1 MGNPVI
7 TRGIIQEIPGG
18 EDWTKRLFSLIH
30 PDTATPA
37 SAIQT
42 WLRMLSSGVSDAGE
56 CDVWHLDT
64 GDICQEHYHVVTPG
78 PWGRLGDS
86 QTVCLCVWC
95 LCELWRALQ
104 VITKTVGNGLVT
116 GGRLFIPTQTTQGA
130 DWGDI
135 NIASSIICIFLY
147 KICKNLLE
155 FGQLTT
161 GHDDGHKEAA
171 KKWVSCANSRKW
183 LFWLSIKMSASVLN
197 EWAAISRGGWA
208 LNPRRRRGWGTRPLN
223 EAIIAKTGASLEII
237 PEKVP
242 KNIASSC
249 LVAPSWRSYQ
259 VFSGAEPLVDIE
271 IKPETYFRF

>member
-1 MGNPVI
+1 MGAPRRQWDSVFMCVVSVWVM
-7 TRGIIQEIPGG
+7 TAAPGNYKDSRKWPG
-18 EDWTKRLFSLIH
+18 YWG
-30 PDTATPA
+30 
-37 SAIQT
+37 QT
-42 WLRMLSSGVSDAGE
+42 FYTNTD
-56 CDVWHLDT
+56 H
-64 GDICQEHYHVVTPG
+64 
-78 PWGRLGDS
+78 
-86 QTVCLCVWC
+86 
-95 LCELWRALQ
+95 
-104 VITKTVGNGLVT
+104 T
-116 GGRLFIPTQTTQGA
+116 GGGLRWHQHSFKHYVYFYIK
-130 DWGDI
+130 
-135 NIASSIICIFLY
+135 SV
-147 KICKNLLE
+147 NLWE

-197 EWAAISRGGWA
+197 EWAAMSRGGWA